1 MLEPEAKVDKD
12 GNATVSVSS
21 KDINTAIETADENGA
36 ESIII
41 APQVEGDVGSLSV
54 TLPKGSVGDIM
65 DGTKAGLTVQ
75 SDLGHV
81 ELPQDT
87 MEAISETTQD
97 GELTITLAAGTVEE
111 AMKLLAGQED
121 VTEEALKNCSVTEV
135 TLTSGST
142 EITSLDGTRMRI
154 ALPVDGEIF
163 EDGGS
168 YVVYQITDGGQVEKL
183 SGKCITKDGARFVEV
198 TAAAPGTFV
207 AVAAEVLP
215 FTDVTVENWFYGAV
229 QYVHGRGLMN
239 GTSDTIFSPDGTMN
253 RAMLVTILYRLEG
266 EPAVTAANA
275 FRDVP
280 ADTWYT
286 DAVIWADAHGI
297 VEGVGSQQF
306 APVDNIT
313 REQMAVM
320 LYRVR
325 PVQGIRPEGRRRPE
339 PVHGCR

>member
-1 MLEPEAKVDKD
+1 M
-12 GNATVSVSS
+12 
-21 KDINTAIETADENGA
+21 
-36 ESIII
+36 
-41 APQVEGDVGSLSV
+41 
-54 TLPKGSVGDIM
+54 GDIL

-97 GELTITLAAGTVEE
+97 GELTITLAAGTVDE
-111 AMKLLAGQED
+111 AGKLLAGQED
-121 VTEEALKNCSVTEV
+121 VTEEALTNCSVTEV

-154 ALPVDGEIF
+154 ALPVDGEVF

-229 QYVHGRGLMN
+229 QYVYGRGLMN

-320 LYRVR
+320 LYRYA
-325 PVQGIRPEGRRRPE
+325 QYKGYDLKAGADLSQYTDAADISNWALEAIAWANAEGLITGRTAATIVPCGTATRAEAATILMRFLE
-339 PVHGCR
+339 NAAANK